1 MLNATAGLL
10 AILAAALPERPGHPV
25 RPVTRAEM
33 IEAMERSQGYD
44 PTATTN
50 GARFQAEVLLL
61 VARRARESH
70 PEGPPLFLD
79 HEDWFQA
86 LLARTG
92 LPADQAPLFARLARE
107 NGQDIEVEYRPERVI
122 ARVESGPEPRFAANV
137 TIGWPRAPG
146 GPSRYSYDDLL
157 STPRLRV
164 TNERV
169 LSYRLLD
176 FGDVIVYADIQGL
189 TGRPT
194 TGLLGFLFRLMGEGH
209 VEENRMAIA
218 PDGLQIS
225 RARASKAFFS
235 VTATVTVSPDGRTE
249 KDLPAGRPDLAEI
262 EARLKRP
269 LGIAFAPAPR
279 DWPP

>member
-1 MLNATAGLL
+1 
-10 AILAAALPERPGHPV
+10 
-25 RPVTRAEM
+25 
-33 IEAMERSQGYD
+33 
-44 PTATTN
+44 
-50 GARFQAEVLLL
+50 VLLH
-61 VARRARESH
+61 VVRRAREH
-70 PEGPPLFLD
+70 YPGGPPLFLD

-107 NGQDIEVEYRPERVI
+107 HGQDIEVEYRPGRVI

-146 GPSRYSYDDLL
+146 GASRYSYDDLL

-209 VEENRMAIA
+209 VEESRMAIS

-269 LGIAFAPAPR
+269 LRIAFEPTPR

>member
-1 MLNATAGLL
+1 MLNGWAGLL
-10 AILAAALPERPGHPV
+10 AILGAAFSLPPGHPV
-25 RPVTRAEM
+25 RPVTRAEL

-44 PTATTN
+44 PTATAN
-50 GARFQAEVLLL
+50 GARFQAEVLLHL
-61 VARRARESH
+61 ARRARERQ
-70 PEGPPLFLD
+70 PDGPPLFLD

-92 LPADQAPLFARLARE
+92 LSADQAPLFARLGRDHA
-107 NGQDIEVEYRPERVI
+107 QDMEVEYRPARVV
-122 ARVESGPEPRFAANV
+122 ARVEAGPEPRFAANV
-137 TIGWPRAPG
+137 TIGWPRAPD

-157 STPRLRV
+157 STPHLRV

-176 FGDVIVYADIQGL
+176 FGDAIVYAEIRGL

-194 TGLLGFLFRLMGEGH
+194 TGLLGFLFRFMGEGS
-209 VEENRMAIA
+209 VEESRMAISR
-218 PDGLQIS
+218 DGLQVS

-235 VTATVTVSPDGRTE
+235 LTATVTVSPDGRTE
-249 KDLPAGRPDLAEI
+249 KDLPSGRPDLAEI
-262 EARLKRP
+262 ETRLKRP
-269 LGIAFAPAPR
+269 LKIAFEPAPR

>member
-1 MLNATAGLL
+1 MLNAWAGIL
-10 AILAAALPERPGHPV
+10 AILGAAPTPGHPV

-33 IEAMERSQGYD
+33 IEAMGRSQGYD
-44 PTATTN
+44 PTATAN
-50 GARFQAEVLLL
+50 GARFQAEVLLH
-61 VARRARESH
+61 VARPARERD
-70 PEGPPLFLD
+70 PGGPPLFLD

-107 NGQDIEVEYRPERVI
+107 HGQDIEVEYRPSRVI

-157 STPRLRV
+157 STPQLRV
-164 TNERV
+164 TLERV

-176 FGDVIVYADIQGL
+176 FGDVIVYAETQGL
-189 TGRPT
+189 AGRPT
-194 TGLLGFLFRLMGEGH
+194 SGLLGFLFRLMGEGH
-209 VEENRMAIA
+209 VEESRMAIS

-225 RARASKAFFS
+225 RARVSKAFFS
-235 VTATVTVSPDGRTE
+235 ITATVTVSPDGRTE

-269 LGIAFAPAPR
+269 LKIAFEPAPR